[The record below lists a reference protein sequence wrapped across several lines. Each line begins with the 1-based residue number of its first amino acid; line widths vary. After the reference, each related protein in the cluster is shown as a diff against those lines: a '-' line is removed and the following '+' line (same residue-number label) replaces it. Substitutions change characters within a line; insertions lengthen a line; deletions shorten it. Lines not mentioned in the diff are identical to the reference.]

1 MEDTSYFNRSVFF
14 ILANYLFAF
23 DLVIE
28 ITIQHDTTV
37 LQLSL
42 VVIKVVLQGGYTS
55 QHFNKNNRFWFNLD
69 FMRQLR

>member
-1 MEDTSYFNRSVFF
+1 MAKMEDTSYFNRSVFV

-37 LQLSL
+37 LQAFP
-42 VVIKVVLQGGYTS
+42 GGYQSCVT
-55 QHFNKNNRFWFNLD
+55 R
-69 FMRQLR
+69 